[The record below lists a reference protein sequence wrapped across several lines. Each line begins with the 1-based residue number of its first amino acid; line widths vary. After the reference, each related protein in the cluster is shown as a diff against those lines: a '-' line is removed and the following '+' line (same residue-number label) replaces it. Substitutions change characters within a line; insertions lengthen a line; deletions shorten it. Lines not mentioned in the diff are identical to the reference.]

1 MKTKAI
7 IYTSNTGYT
16 ARYAQMLGEKTGL
29 PVYDLKAAKTLSKG
43 TEVVYLGWLM
53 AGKVKGYAKAARR
66 FSVQI
71 LVGVGLGDTGAQ
83 IESVRAAN
91 RLPVTMPLFTLQG
104 GMDHA
109 KLRGVYRSMIDMLTK
124 FMAKKKDRTADE
136 EAMLA
141 LLQKG
146 GDYVS
151 EEHLSALLT
160 FIEEQ

>member
-29 PVYDLKAAKTLSKG
+29 PVYDLKVAKTLSKG

-53 AGKVKGYAKAARR
+53 AGKVKGYVKAARR